1 MLNVAHLNVRYGVTE
16 VLRDVSFAVPEGK
29 IVALLGGN
37 GSGKT
42 TILNTLTGLL
52 KPRAGSI
59 AVAGVETAGWSPD
72 RVVRHGVS
80 QVPQG
85 REVFAAMTVEEN
97 IDLGAVTRH
106 NRTEIAADRDEMY
119 TLFPALAPNRRRR
132 AGSLSGGEQQ
142 QVAIGRALM
151 SRPKLLLMDEPSAGL
166 SPLVVGLMIDTIR
179 TLHARGLTI
188 LLVEQNVGV
197 AAAVAETAHVLQNGA
212 IVFTGPAPEL
222 INSHEVLSSYLGR

>member
-1 MLNVAHLNVRYGVTE
+1 
-16 VLRDVSFAVPEGK
+16 
-29 IVALLGGN
+29 
-37 GSGKT
+37 
-42 TILNTLTGLL
+42 
-52 KPRAGSI
+52 
-59 AVAGVETAGWSPD
+59 
-72 RVVRHGVS
+72 
-80 QVPQG
+80 QG

-97 IDLGAVTRH
+97 LDLGAVTR
-106 NRTEIAADRDEMY
+106 RDRAEIAADRDEIY
-119 TLFPALAPNRRRR
+119 GLFPALTPNRRRR

-179 TLHARGLTI
+179 ALHARGMTI

-212 IVFTGPAPEL
+212 IVHSGPAPEL
-222 INSHEVLSSYLGR
+222 INSH